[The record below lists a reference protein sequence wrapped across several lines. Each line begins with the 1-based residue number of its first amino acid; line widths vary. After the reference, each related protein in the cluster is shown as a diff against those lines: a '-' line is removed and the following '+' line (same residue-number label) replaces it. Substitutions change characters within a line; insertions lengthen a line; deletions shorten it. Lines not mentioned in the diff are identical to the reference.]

1 MILVVFLAAAWAVIL
16 GPVLLRRRSE
26 RGRGS
31 VNSISHFHRQL
42 RILEHAAP
50 EPIVVPAY
58 RLRSVPTDGAP
69 SDGPTTGTVPVG
81 RPVLTVVGA
90 DQLPRP
96 ALAFLGD
103 ALADE
108 PPTRSGTAA
117 DDPEARRLVHGVD
130 PVVRQ
135 QMCKR
140 RRDTLMVLVSVFVCS
155 AIVGVIPG
163 AQLSL
168 IVTLVSGLALA
179 AYVAMLVHL
188 RSLDEERE
196 RTLRYLAAEDD
207 RRRGNRPVDDDID
220 LVPASRVSAAR

>member
-1 MILVVFLAAAWAVIL
+1 M
-16 GPVLLRRRSE
+16 
-26 RGRGS
+26 
-31 VNSISHFHRQL
+31 
-42 RILEHAAP
+42 
-50 EPIVVPAY
+50 
-58 RLRSVPTDGAP
+58 
-69 SDGPTTGTVPVG
+69 
-81 RPVLTVVGA
+81 VGA

-168 IVTLVSGLALA
+168 IVTLVSGLARPKTTDGGGTGPSMTTSIW
-179 AYVAMLVHL
+179 Y
-188 RSLDEERE
+188 
-196 RTLRYLAAEDD
+196 
-207 RRRGNRPVDDDID
+207 RRHG
-220 LVPASRVSAAR
+220 